1 MEKFLLSLLCLLTV
15 GFAGQAE
22 TSDYQ
27 LCTTETELYNPD
39 NQFIIVSSSVLNN
52 GFYAVNSSTTQS
64 GITGIQILTGSSIPE
79 LISADD
85 QALGLGLFS
94 FIADGD
100 YKALYET
107 KSKRYYG
114 GKSSGTDIV
123 ISQELPSDANSRK
136 FYQMSVS
143 IDTKNNNVNIES
155 AGTTSRNFAFQFNNN
170 KIYFKNYAKDNLTKS
185 GYSKILFYKKVASTQ
200 EPTFPTEC
208 AKPVFTIDGLD
219 AAGEN
224 LIAYVGSKI
233 AVSCATKD
241 SNIVWSVT
249 KGNDQNSINIEGEEY
264 EIPADAMPGD
274 KYTFDAIASVQG
286 ETEILTADKKLELI
300 VIDTPNVGYFYTP
313 AVKSA
318 PAYGTKLMN
327 ASREIGGSNNTKTTA
342 LCANKGG
349 FNSQN
354 VNITFSDSD
363 GSYFSYINKDGK
375 ISIYKGNKFTVS
387 VNAGYYITSIEF
399 DAHSNNLSSSIG
411 FFENGIWKN
420 EGDDKN
426 NKVIFTYS
434 ASASNWT
441 SNGVSTI
448 IVNYAPAAP
457 AVPEIVCEHEIV
469 DGKLTVKAESTSM
482 NFKKVEGIDIYYRL
496 NGGKEKPATRACED
510 VAHSSWILHQGEDIT
525 LTNNHTL
532 LEYLACNPETGVHS
546 ETKTIALEVGPT
558 GVAEIEAAEAGEV
571 RWFDM
576 QGREVKGQPA
586 AGVYVRVANG
596 KAAKVIVK

>member
-185 GYSKILFYKKVASTQ
+185 GYSKIL
-200 EPTFPTEC
+200 
-208 AKPVFTIDGLD
+208 
-219 AAGEN
+219 
-224 LIAYVGSKI
+224 
-233 AVSCATKD
+233 
-241 SNIVWSVT
+241 
-249 KGNDQNSINIEGEEY
+249 
-264 EIPADAMPGD
+264 
-274 KYTFDAIASVQG
+274 
-286 ETEILTADKKLELI
+286 
-300 VIDTPNVGYFYTP
+300 
-313 AVKSA
+313 
-318 PAYGTKLMN
+318 
-327 ASREIGGSNNTKTTA
+327 
-342 LCANKGG
+342 
-349 FNSQN
+349 
-354 VNITFSDSD
+354 
-363 GSYFSYINKDGK
+363 
-375 ISIYKGNKFTVS
+375 
-387 VNAGYYITSIEF
+387 
-399 DAHSNNLSSSIG
+399 
-411 FFENGIWKN
+411 
-420 EGDDKN
+420 
-426 NKVIFTYS
+426 
-434 ASASNWT
+434 
-441 SNGVSTI
+441 
-448 IVNYAPAAP
+448 
-457 AVPEIVCEHEIV
+457 
-469 DGKLTVKAESTSM
+469 
-482 NFKKVEGIDIYYRL
+482 
-496 NGGKEKPATRACED
+496 
-510 VAHSSWILHQGEDIT
+510 
-525 LTNNHTL
+525 
-532 LEYLACNPETGVHS
+532 
-546 ETKTIALEVGPT
+546 
-558 GVAEIEAAEAGEV
+558 
-571 RWFDM
+571 
-576 QGREVKGQPA
+576 
-586 AGVYVRVANG
+586 
-596 KAAKVIVK
+596 